1 MEYKA
6 RMAGVPLV
14 VVEPAY
20 TSQTCS
26 VCHRIGTRRNKSFK
40 CGYCGNDMDADV
52 NAAKNIALLGAVV
65 NQPEKSGMLSCA
77 LHTSA

>member
-1 MEYKA
+1 MLYA
-6 RMAGVPLV
+6 RMLDNSFINMVQGNPQIFSLW
-14 VVEPAY
+14 EELRPA
-20 TSQTCS
+20 
-26 VCHRIGTRRNKSFK
+26 RFK
-40 CGYCGNDMDADV
+40 INCCCDMDADI